1 MEIDIERLRQD
12 LINYFGTANGYN
24 PMAVIDLAQ
33 VERVSDDKIIRIA
46 KNNNFDLE
54 DYIVN
59 SYGSR

>member
-1 MEIDIERLRQD
+1 M
-12 LINYFGTANGYN
+12 INYFGTAIGYN

-33 VERVSDDKIIRIA
+33 VERVSDDKIIRIV

>member
-1 MEIDIERLRQD
+1 M
-12 LINYFGTANGYN
+12 INYFGTAMGYN

-46 KNNNFDLE
+46 KNK